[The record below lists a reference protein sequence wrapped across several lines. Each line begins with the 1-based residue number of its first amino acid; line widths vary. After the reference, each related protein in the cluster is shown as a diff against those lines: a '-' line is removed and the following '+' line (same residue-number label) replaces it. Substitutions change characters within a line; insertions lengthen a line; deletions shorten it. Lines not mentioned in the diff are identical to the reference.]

1 MGDPQRTDEET
12 PSPSGSVI
20 YSSDQHPEK
29 AARNNWE
36 LQPRFPWAK
45 RCQETNERSQY
56 QQSDKAAWLSWSV
69 NGSRLQAYHEYYF
82 A

>member
-36 LQPRFPWAK
+36 LQPRFPLG
-45 RCQETNERSQY
+45 ETMSGNQ
-56 QQSDKAAWLSWSV
+56 
-69 NGSRLQAYHEYYF
+69 
-82 A
+82 